1 MGDNVTV
8 YISVLQDSLE
18 EKAGILQ
25 KLLELT
31 KGQGE
36 ILCGEKVD
44 VDQFEVLMD
53 QKSVCLS
60 RLQKLDR
67 GFQNLFEKIGD
78 TIKRNP
84 ERYKPQVQAMQSHIR
99 QITECGV
106 EIEALEKKNKTR
118 LASFLA
124 KERSKANS
132 FQKKSIT
139 AMSYHQNMAN
149 QHQEWQSHFFDKK
162 R

>member
-1 MGDNVTV
+1 MGDNVTA
-8 YISVLQDSLE
+8 YISILQDSLG

-25 KLLELT
+25 KLLDLT
-31 KGQGE
+31 KKQGE
-36 ILCGEKVD
+36 ILDSEKVD
-44 VDQFEVLMD
+44 VDRFESLMD
-53 QKSVCLS
+53 EKSVCLVQM
-60 RLQKLDR
+60 QKLDR

-78 TIKRNP
+78 AVKRNP
-84 ERYKPQVQAMQSHIR
+84 QKYKPQVQAMQSRIR

-106 EIEALEKKNKTR
+106 EIEALEKQNKGR

-132 FQKKSIT
+132 FQKKSMT

-149 QHQEWQSHFFDKK
+149 HHQEWQSHFFDKK
-162 R
+162 Q